1 LELERHNEI
10 EHKPARPECKKCDF
24 VASDDNMLK
33 VHEQSKHMGAKV
45 NIDRKE
51 QIVIACGECEYTCS
65 LNIQMKKHLKE
76 NHEETPK
83 YICKECRFTSNYIY
97 DAWKHG
103 FEEHPENPTEF
114 KPQLTENMILMIVA
128 EQNTVMIEEMA
139 TLKSDIKDSFDQL
152 TDFLKTNIG
161 GLKEDTEE
169 KCKTLADGVSK
180 LDERVLKQNKPTK
193 TFVRNLNYVKSSGCK
208 LKANAKHSS
217 SSHLKEDPIAAS
229 SNPSSSTSAS
239 KPPPSRASS
248 KPSPSS
254 KVQAKVSAKKSAAG
268 NITNTP
274 KHSNEPLPKQ
284 KSIFLSKPNVL
295 YVGDSVGHTASMS
308 TVEYVSNCRKRTAR
322 AYSSAYDKGLS
333 INNISSISAI

>member
-1 LELERHNEI
+1 
-10 EHKPARPECKKCDF
+10 
-24 VASDDNMLK
+24 
-33 VHEQSKHMGAKV
+33 
-45 NIDRKE
+45 
-51 QIVIACGECEYTCS
+51 
-65 LNIQMKKHLKE
+65 MKKHLKE

-254 KVQAKVSAKKSAAG
+254 KVQAKVSA
-268 NITNTP
+268 
-274 KHSNEPLPKQ
+274 
-284 KSIFLSKPNVL
+284 
-295 YVGDSVGHTASMS
+295 
-308 TVEYVSNCRKRTAR
+308 
-322 AYSSAYDKGLS
+322 
-333 INNISSISAI
+333 